1 MEDGCKLELIKWVT
15 TSSNCETAWVEG
27 QLSELGACERGRAA
41 GNAGSANGTKNAP
54 NYCEFLEHGGLEA
67 KYYA

>member
-15 TSSNCETAWVEG
+15 TSSNFEAAWMEG

-41 GNAGSANGTKNAP
+41 GNAASANGTKKP
-54 NYCEFLEHGGLEA
+54 QNYCEFLEHGGLEA